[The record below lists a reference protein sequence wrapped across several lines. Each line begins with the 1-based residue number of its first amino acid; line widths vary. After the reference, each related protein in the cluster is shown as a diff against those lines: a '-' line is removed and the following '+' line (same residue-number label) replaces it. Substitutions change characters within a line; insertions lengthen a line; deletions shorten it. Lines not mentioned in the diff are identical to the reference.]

1 MVLIGSRV
9 GLWSDCSA
17 SFFVIMFCPY
27 YNT

>member
-9 GLWSDCSA
+9 YLWSEKLG
-17 SFFVIMFCPY
+17 FLFVIMFCSY